1 MKVLR
6 FLYDNLKERKKVFWF
21 VFLVA
26 MIDGFLNYSVQFSL
40 SKLTTSNFAHNES
53 IIANACLFL
62 IAALFTS
69 YLIRRYG
76 ETMALT
82 TSESV
87 RANMIR
93 RFVDVPLLNLYEH
106 HSGYVLSLV
115 NRVADTLQPVLF
127 NIYWW
132 AARSIVFSTLL
143 FLLILQ
149 HSVTILLLDLGVV
162 VLFVI
167 LSQWLSN
174 YMLIFN
180 KDVNHAKSTFMSVFA
195 DFAANIATVKRLHI
209 ADFMQKRIRA
219 EMNLV
224 VGAVDKQQQFHAV
237 RWFMLHAVY
246 ALLFTI
252 TFGFLVWQLNS
263 GMITVGSFI
272 VFIALFYSL
281 RGDLNQLA
289 ENLKV
294 YNELGGYIEQIDA
307 VLNVHLHPARNA
319 KTEDPN
325 LVIDIRDMQFQYPG
339 TKTTITV
346 PELVVVRGEVV
357 CIIGPSGQ
365 GKSTLLHLIA
375 GLIEADTGTIDR
387 GLTLQDIA
395 MVSQEIELFNTTL
408 RDNLTLGLDIPD
420 TKILTILKE
429 LDLSR
434 MLENHSEGLDVV
446 IGEKG
451 LRLSAGQ
458 KQRVNIARAF
468 FQKRSLFLLDEP
480 ISHLDPKTTTKVIAF
495 LRKYLKGKTAIIV
508 SHQKEV
514 LQLATKVYEMRKRSL
529 HQISPRPV

>member
-6 FLYDNLKERKKVFWF
+6 FLYNNLKDRKQVFWF
-21 VFLVA
+21 VFLVSMLDA
-26 MIDGFLNYSVQFSL
+26 SLNYAVQFNL
-40 SKLTTSNFAHNES
+40 SRLTTNSPTHNENV
-53 IIANACLFL
+53 IVMACLFL
-62 IAALFTS
+62 VAALFTA
-69 YLIRRYG
+69 YIIRRYG
-76 ETMALT
+76 ETLALT
-82 TSESV
+82 TSEAV

-127 NIYWW
+127 NLYWW
-132 AARSIVFSTLL
+132 GARSIVFSTLL
-143 FLLILQ
+143 LLLIWQ
-149 HSVTILLLDLGVV
+149 HSSTILILDIGVV
-162 VLFVI
+162 ILFVI
-167 LSQWLSN
+167 LSQWLSS
-174 YMLIFN
+174 YMIIFN

-209 ADFMQKRIRA
+209 ADFMQQRINA

-224 VGAVDKQQQFHAV
+224 FGAVESQQKFHAV

-252 TFGFLVWQLNS
+252 TFGFLVWQLNN
-263 GMITVGSFI
+263 GLITVGAFI
-272 VFIALFYSL
+272 IFMALFYSL
-281 RGDLNQLA
+281 RQDLNQLA

-294 YNELGGYIEQIDA
+294 YSELGGYIDQIDA
-307 VLNVHLHPARNA
+307 VLFVQLHSARNA
-319 KTEDPN
+319 KTVDPRT
-325 LVIDIRDMQFQYPG
+325 VIDIRDMQFQYPK
-339 TKTTITV
+339 TKTIITV
-346 PELVVVRGEVV
+346 PEFVVAHGEVI

-365 GKSTLLHLIA
+365 GKSTLLHLIT
-375 GLIEADTGTIDR
+375 GLIEVDTGTIDR
-387 GLTLQDIA
+387 GLNLQDIA

-408 RDNLTLGLDIPD
+408 RDNLTLGSDIPD
-420 TKILTILKE
+420 EKILNILNE

-434 MLENHSEGLDVV
+434 MIQNHPEGLDVV

-468 FQKRSLFLLDEP
+468 IQKRSLFLLDEP
-480 ISHLDPKTTTKVIAF
+480 LSHLDPKTTSKVIVF
-495 LRKYLKGKTAIIV
+495 LRKHLKGKTAIIV

-514 LQLATKVYEMRKRSL
+514 LELATRVYEMRKRSL
-529 HQISPRPV
+529 YKIS